1 MAGTGIL
8 QAPQSSP
15 TAAERQRKLAECEH
29 ALEIDIAKNRDGTT
43 GTVSLFCD
51 TACNAVRDLET
62 VRIP

>member
-1 MAGTGIL
+1 
-8 QAPQSSP
+8 
-15 TAAERQRKLAECEH
+15 LAECEH

-51 TACNAVRDLET
+51 TACNAVRELET